1 MMTTMTTTALAGAAI
16 LAFAAATSL
25 LLGKA
30 SASLRHLVW
39 TTALA
44 ATLALPVLE
53 TSGVRVEVRVPAA
66 LTDAAQ
72 TPLLGYVADM
82 APRRQRPART
92 PATEMDGV
100 RSPTERA
107 ASRPSAMTEAPVAS
121 AAVGPTVGGAADRA
135 VAAATAKL
143 SSGTAPG
150 EASASGRSSA
160 EAASERLPTEA
171 AAMGVASARVGPA
184 PGGSTTAVQ
193 DHPPVAM
200 GRSMDRAV
208 SAGEALAA
216 VWLIG
221 TLVLLAATLFAQL
234 AAHRLTRR
242 GVRPADPTARGRLAV
257 LAYESRIRRP
267 VRLVVSSAL
276 RVPAT
281 WGLGT
286 STIVLP
292 ARYGSW
298 SARTLDRVLLHEL
311 AHIQRKDCWTLL
323 LGEIARAVYW
333 PNPLTWIAVRRQRF
347 ESERACDDR
356 VLARGDVPSDYAEDL
371 VGIARSLRAGV
382 RAPRAA
388 LAMAGTAGVASRIR
402 SILDPDRSRGRV
414 GPLGVLAATVLALAV
429 PFSATGIVPVA
440 SAQERSIEV
449 PRPPAPSDAP
459 VVPDAPGLV
468 LASALAGVGA
478 PPSVVVAPPA
488 GLLTPPSIVVASSLV
503 DAPFPP
509 SQVSSVGAAQEHCVF
524 REGERRSTSYNV
536 DDDEYRIRWETD
548 SCRVEIDME
557 GQVEFAADDSGIA
570 RMADGAL
577 FEIEERIGR
586 TSRRARFDG
595 ERGSIE
601 RRYWVDGE
609 EEPWS
614 AEADRWIAGMLPEL
628 FRHTTINA
636 RARTQRMLAEDGPAR
651 VFAEV
656 DRGRSDHVRGNY
668 LELMIE
674 LADLG
679 EDDYARIIEVAGGF
693 ESDHNATELLL
704 AVVARAGLRPAF
716 QEPML
721 RAAQAIESDHQKA
734 RVLGALLESPLTA
747 AQLDAVVRTARDI
760 DSDHQLA
767 QVLATV
773 ARSGG
778 LNAAGRAA
786 FMETLGSIESDHQH
800 VTVLEAFLDQGT
812 LSAEELSQVLA
823 MARGIDSDHQRAQVL
838 QRVARD
844 YPLTGDQVT
853 SYLRAAAEIDSDHQ
867 IATTA
872 EVVIRRTEFTEE
884 HAEMVLAMTE
894 RVSSDHQRATI
905 LSAVIE
911 RRELSPREIDL
922 VLASAA
928 DISSDH
934 QLAQVLVLLVT
945 DEALDRDGVLAVV
958 GAARGVGS
966 DHQQATV
973 LMTLADR
980 HEIDGE
986 ALGVYHDLAEGM
998 GRHQRD
1004 QVLAAIARRPAG

>member
-53 TSGVRVEVRVPAA
+53 TSGVRIEVRVPAA
-66 LTDAAQ
+66 WTDAAE
-72 TPLLGYVADM
+72 TAIPGYVADR
-82 APRRQRPART
+82 APSRQRPART
-92 PATEMDGV
+92 SATETVGAQA
-100 RSPTERA
+100 PTERA
-107 ASRPSAMTEAPVAS
+107 VSGPTAVTEAPVTS
-121 AAVGPTVGGAADRA
+121 AAVGVTV
-135 VAAATAKL
+135 AATAAEP
-143 SSGTAPG
+143 SAGTASGVAPP
-150 EASASGRSSA
+150 SGRRSP
-160 EAASERLPTEA
+160 EAASERLPTGA
-171 AAMGVASARVGPA
+171 ASV
-184 PGGSTTAVQ
+184 
-193 DHPPVAM
+193 
-200 GRSMDRAV
+200 
-208 SAGEALAA
+208 GEALAA

-234 AAHRLTRR
+234 AAHRLTTR
-242 GVRPADPTARGRLAV
+242 GVRPADPNARGRLAV

-267 VRLVVSSAL
+267 IRLVVSSAL

-298 SARTLDRVLLHEL
+298 SPRTLDRVLLHEL

-323 LGEIARAVYW
+323 LGELARAVHW

-388 LAMAGTAGVASRIR
+388 LAMAGTSGVASRIR
-402 SILDPDRSRGRV
+402 SILDPERSRGRV
-414 GPLGVLAATVLALAV
+414 GPLGVLAAIVLALAV

-440 SAQERSIEV
+440 SAQERPIEV
-449 PRPPAPSDAP
+449 PRPPAPSDVP

-468 LASALAGVGA
+468 LASAHAGVGAGPAAVVAPPAVVGA
-478 PPSVVVAPPA
+478 PPSVE
-488 GLLTPPSIVVASSLV
+488 T
-503 DAPFPP
+503 PFPP
-509 SQVSSVGAAQEHCVF
+509 ALPVFSVGAAQEHCVF
-524 REGERRSTSYNV
+524 REGERRSTSYNI

-557 GQVEFAADDSGIA
+557 GQVDFAADDTGIA

-595 ERGSIE
+595 ERGGIE

-609 EEPWS
+609 AEPWS

-636 RARTQRMLAEDGPAR
+636 RARVQRMLAEGGPAR

-656 DRGRSDHVRGNY
+656 DRGRSDSVRGHY

-767 QVLATV
+767 QVLSTV

-838 QRVARD
+838 ERVARD

-872 EVVIRRTEFTEE
+872 EVVIRRAEFTEE

-894 RVSSDHQRATI
+894 RVASDHQRATI

-911 RRELSPREIDL
+911 RRELSPREIEL

-958 GAARGVGS
+958 EAAGGVDS

-973 LMTLADR
+973 LTTLADR

-986 ALGVYHDLAEGM
+986 ALGLYHDLAEGM

-1004 QVLAAIARRPAG
+1004 EVLAAIARRPAR